1 MPILKMNIYLY
12 YILQKIFIYN
22 NLDIIDMYNAF
33 YRQINK
39 RFQRLESH
47 VVTLARSIAHLS
59 SEMRTHNKI
68 SQDVEELKRDMTL
81 LKERPGTNGAVQTPV
96 GDWERFRGWVPQ
108 ITNPKRV
115 KKLTK

>member
-1 MPILKMNIYLY
+1 MLFSLP
-12 YILQKIFIYN
+12 
-22 NLDIIDMYNAF
+22 
-33 YRQINK
+33 RQINK

-47 VVTLARSIAHLS
+47 VVTLARSVAHLS
-59 SEMRTHNKI
+59 SEMKSYHKL
-68 SQDVEELKRDMTL
+68 SEDVDELKEQVRVLTEK
-81 LKERPGTNGAVQTPV
+81 KETPNVTGTV